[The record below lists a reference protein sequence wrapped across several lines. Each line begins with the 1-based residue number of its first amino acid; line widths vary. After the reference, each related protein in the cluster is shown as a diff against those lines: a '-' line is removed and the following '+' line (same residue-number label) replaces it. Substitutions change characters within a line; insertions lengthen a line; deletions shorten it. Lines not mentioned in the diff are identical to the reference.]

1 MPDEEADYLRVTHPF
16 ATKFKAE
23 ALNSV
28 RLACVRH
35 AASVCPEPG
44 SNSPI
49 NIEESLTQKNLR
61 SCVMKQCSVMKG
73 RRIRDGVYNKLLEIV
88 CQQIFKKFFRK
99 SFLHYNRLDNIAE
112 FYLES

>member
-44 SNSPI
+44 SNSPK
-49 NIEESLTQKNLR
+49 NIEESLTQKINEVCIYEAMFSYEGASHSR
-61 SCVMKQCSVMKG
+61 RCV
-73 RRIRDGVYNKLLEIV
+73 
-88 CQQIFKKFFRK
+88 
-99 SFLHYNRLDNIAE
+99 
-112 FYLES
+112 